1 MSPGVPKRTQRDAG
15 FTLIEVMVALTILSL
30 VMVVTVTGLR
40 TLGNTQSAIT
50 RLTDRV
56 DEIRSVSSFL
66 RDAFDATIVGDD
78 LGGLTLGGNGSGS
91 GTGFFRI
98 EEDGS
103 LEWRSS
109 MLFGETYGGS
119 FYLRLA
125 QVDDTLILQWQE
137 PENSEPYRW
146 EESPSRRV
154 IDRVE
159 EFSVAY
165 RRELDGDWITEWDKS
180 FATPYQIRLRI
191 KSSDRYWPDMI
202 MGMGR

>member
-1 MSPGVPKRTQRDAG
+1 
-15 FTLIEVMVALTILSL
+15 MVA
-30 VMVVTVTGLR
+30 V
-40 TLGNTQSAIT
+40 QAPAF
-50 RLTDRV
+50 
-56 DEIRSVSSFL
+56 SVS
-66 RDAFDATIVGDD
+66 RKTAHW
-78 LGGLTLGGNGSGS
+78 SGVLPCCLVTRTAAVFS
-91 GTGFFRI
+91 
-98 EEDGS
+98 
-103 LEWRSS
+103 
-109 MLFGETYGGS
+109 
-119 FYLRLA
+119 LRLA
-125 QVDDTLILQWQE
+125 RVDDTLILQWQE
-137 PENSEPYRW
+137 PENSEPYAW